1 MTPSPGPS
9 RPSMASEDPSRPS
22 MASGALGLLPGAL
35 GLLPGVSHLTSHG
48 SWQPVIGLEIHAQ
61 LSCSSKLFSGAS
73 TTYGAEPNTH
83 ASVIDVAL
91 PGTLPVPNRA
101 ALDKAIRFGLAVGAQ
116 IAPHSVFARKNYF
129 YPDLPKGYQISQYER
144 PVVSAGRLSVRVD
157 DGRTI
162 EVEIQRAHLE
172 EDAGKSVHDAFHA
185 ATGIDLNRSGTPL
198 LEIVSAPVLHSPAEA
213 VAYLRTVH
221 TLVRW
226 LGICDGNMQEG
237 SFRCDANVSVRRSGE
252 TKLGTRAEIK
262 NGNSFR
268 FVEKAIEYE
277 IERQIRALE
286 NGESIVQ
293 ETRLYDAAHHRTRPM
308 RSKEDAD
315 DYRYFPDPD
324 LPPLVVAAADIA
336 AIRAT
341 MPELPAE
348 RRARYQ
354 AELGLPEGDAEQLC
368 VDRATA
374 DFFEALLA
382 ALKGAAPGSG
392 AAGASP
398 HGQAKI
404 AANWVLGELAA
415 AQNEAALPIEA
426 ARVTP
431 AQLAQ
436 LLLRVGDGTI
446 SGKIAKDVFAAMWR
460 GEGDADTIIAAR
472 GLRQIS
478 DSSALEAAIDAILAE
493 FPKPLAD
500 YRAGN
505 DKLLQFFV
513 GQAMKRTKGQAN
525 PQQLNALLREKLAP

>member
-1 MTPSPGPS
+1 MS
-9 RPSMASEDPSRPS
+9 
-22 MASGALGLLPGAL
+22 
-35 GLLPGVSHLTSHG
+35 TSHAG
-48 SWQPVIGLEIHAQ
+48 WQAVIGLEIHAQ

-83 ASVIDVAL
+83 ASAVDVAL

-116 IAPHSVFARKNYF
+116 IAAHSVFARKNYF
-129 YPDLPKGYQISQYER
+129 YPDLPKGYQISQYEL
-144 PVVSAGRLSVRVD
+144 PIVSAGRLAVRVD

-162 EVEIQRAHLE
+162 DVEIQRAHLE

-185 ATGIDLNRSGTPL
+185 ATGIDLNRAGTPL

-213 VAYLRTVH
+213 VAYMRTVH

-237 SFRCDANVSVRRSGE
+237 SFRCDANVSVRRAGA

-262 NGNSFR
+262 NVNSFR

-308 RSKEDAD
+308 RGKEDAD

-324 LPPLVVAAADIA
+324 LPPLLVAAADIA
-336 AIRAT
+336 AIRAS

-348 RRARYQ
+348 RRARYE
-354 AELGLPEGDAEQLC
+354 ADFSLPEADAAQLC
-368 VDRATA
+368 ADRATA
-374 DFFEALLA
+374 DFFEAILGAMSA
-382 ALKGAAPGSG
+382 ASAGSAVASANAAP
-392 AAGASP
+392 AAR
-398 HGQAKI
+398 AKA

-415 AQNEAALPIEA
+415 ALNEAALHIEA
-426 ARVTP
+426 SRVSAT
-431 AQLAQ
+431 QLAQ
-436 LLLRVGDGTI
+436 LLARIGDGTI
-446 SGKIAKDVFAAMWR
+446 SGKIAKDVFAAMWA

-472 GLRQIS
+472 GLKQIS
-478 DSSALEAAIDAILAE
+478 DSGALVAAIDAILAE
-493 FPKPLAD
+493 FPAQLAD

-525 PQQLNALLREKLAP
+525 PQQLNALLREKLKQ